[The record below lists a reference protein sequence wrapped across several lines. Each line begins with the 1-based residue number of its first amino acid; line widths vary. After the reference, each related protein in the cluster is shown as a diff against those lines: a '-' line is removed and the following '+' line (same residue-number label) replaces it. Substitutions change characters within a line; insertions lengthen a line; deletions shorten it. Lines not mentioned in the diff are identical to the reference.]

1 MKRRGSAGRWATL
14 RRATCSRATTRNPKR
29 CVRSFL
35 RRMSS
40 AMRWARDGCGGNGR
54 RFEAT
59 RSDSILHTGFVHH
72 PDPLVH
78 CAATRVRSLVI
89 ESTLCWICWRASE
102 PVARLVPS
110 EGEASGIEATAPA
123 VRKKRSQSAAFVH
136 VESAQRTCVAVGPGR
151 LQVGSDEAIER
162 TARRSLAMD
171 PDGAGFRIPGPSSP
185 RSSPQHPD
193 RAVSMPFLSDH

>member
-1 MKRRGSAGRWATL
+1 MRRQ
-14 RRATCSRATTRNPKR
+14 RAKI
-29 CVRSFL
+29 RSNALGQHF
-35 RRMSS
+35 
-40 AMRWARDGCGGNGR
+40 A
-54 RFEAT
+54 
-59 RSDSILHTGFVHH
+59 H
-72 PDPLVH
+72 
-78 CAATRVRSLVI
+78 
-89 ESTLCWICWRASE
+89 WICSPPRSSGSLRGDPRPQLGYRIDTLLDLLAR
-102 PVARLVPS
+102 VGACGALVRLVPG